1 MLYYSIVNQDYQ
13 NKRKEIAMN
22 GETIFNMLSKMTSDE
37 RKQVEVCL
45 FSSKLF
51 NDNLAHEEALY
62 LSSEIE
68 NLEVSNAQEVAF
80 NIKPYEFAKM
90 QDNAYYNTM
99 AFEYSELASE
109 LINNYLNDLR
119 IQIKNKM
126 IEELKKIGYEIPSGI

>member
-1 MLYYSIVNQDYQ
+1 
-13 NKRKEIAMN
+13 MN

-45 FSSKLF
+45 FSNKLF

-68 NLEVSNAQEVAF
+68 NLEVSNAQEVAV
-80 NIKPYEFAKM
+80 NIKPHEFAKM
-90 QDNAYYNTM
+90 QDKAYCNATT
-99 AFEYSELASE
+99 FDSELVSE
-109 LINNYLNDLR
+109 LINNYLYDLR

-126 IEELKKIGYEIPSGI
+126 IEELKKIGYEIPKGI